1 MSSEIVKSI
10 PTKIVHLGFGAF
22 YRAHQAVYSHEA
34 MDAKDPWGTCV
45 VSLFS
50 GQPMISALTEQNYQY
65 SVIAKGDGGA
75 NITKI
80 QSISNALHPMIHG
93 KDVILDTMASIDTHI
108 ISLTI
113 TEKGYCIE
121 PHSRQLDTSDPLILH
136 DLAKPSAPRSA
147 IGYIVESLTR
157 RFERNLGGVTVLSCD
172 NIPNNGEAVQNA
184 VTQFAELI
192 SPEFALWIDREVT
205 FPSSMVDRITPAVTN
220 ETQQEIDRIVG
231 EHDSCGIITEPFSQ
245 WVIEDNFRYGRP
257 TWEIAGAQFVEDVTP
272 YEDMK
277 LRMLNGA
284 HSFIAYLGYLAGY
297 KTVAET
303 IQDKDFEIA
312 VRRLMTSQAQTL
324 QMPQHELDVYK
335 ESLIERFRNTQLK
348 HKTWQIAMDGSQKL
362 PQRILRPMELRLQ
375 ADQDCDDYY
384 LAIAA
389 WIRYVGGVDDN
400 GERFEVKD
408 PKSAQFDTI
417 YKSTQPNNLVE
428 QFIQVEDVFGAQ
440 LIQNDTA
447 VARIKNAYESIV
459 QHGAKNTLKRFN
471 VS

>member
-1 MSSEIVKSI
+1 MNMRIDKSI

-22 YRAHQAVYSHEA
+22 YRAHQAVYSHKA
-34 MDAKDPWGTCV
+34 MDTEDPWGTCV

-50 GQPMISALTEQNYQY
+50 GQPMITALTEQQYQY
-65 SVIAKGDGGA
+65 AVIAKGDSGA
-75 NITKI
+75 SVTHI
-80 QSISNALHPMIHG
+80 QSISHALHPEMHG
-93 KDVILDTMASIDTHI
+93 RDTILETMASTDTRI

-121 PHSRQLDTSDPLILH
+121 PHSRQLDTHDPLIQH
-136 DLAKPSAPRSA
+136 DLANPNEPRSA
-147 IGYIVESLTR
+147 IGYIVASLRR
-157 RFERNLGGVTVLSCD
+157 RFERNLKGVTVLSCD
-172 NIPNNGEAVQNA
+172 NIPNNGETIRHAVMQF
-184 VTQFAELI
+184 TQRM
-192 SPEFALWIDREVT
+192 SPDLAHWIDREVT
-205 FPSSMVDRITPAVTN
+205 FPSTMVDRITPAVTH
-220 ETQQEIDRIVG
+220 ETQEEMDRILG
-231 EHDSCGIITEPFSQ
+231 EHDPCGIITEPFSQ

-257 TWEIAGAQFVEDVTP
+257 SWETAGAQFVEDVTP

-312 VRRLMTSQAQTL
+312 VRRLMASQAQTL
-324 QMPQHELDVYK
+324 RMPQHELDQYQ

-362 PQRILRPMELRLQ
+362 PQRILNPLAIRLK
-375 ADQDCDDYY
+375 ADQHCNDYY

-400 GERFEVKD
+400 GETFEVKD
-408 PKSAQFDTI
+408 PKSEPLAHIHKTA
-417 YKSTQPNNLVE
+417 SANELVE
-428 QFIQVEDVFGAQ
+428 QFLNIEDIFGTQ
-440 LIQNDTA
+440 FMTNDAA
-447 VARIKNAYESIV
+447 VTGIKNAYNAIV
-459 QHGAKNTLKRFN
+459 QHGVKGTLKMFN
-471 VS
+471 ES